1 MADRPGWASEHPDPD
16 EEADALVAQ
25 AMRHKPRPIEW
36 ASLTPSEEA
45 DHLDE
50 LDPWVRWL
58 IQRYRLDQ
66 REVPPCWALHGE
78 LVEEL
83 AALRTARQGAYGREG
98 PLTGPSDWHQT
109 LAATRHRL
117 GLWIART
124 GCRVGLHR
132 DAPTPAWLQETP
144 WPAPARWTPSGPQCG
159 PA

>member
-1 MADRPGWASEHPDPD
+1 MADRPGWASEHLDPD
-16 EEADALVAQ
+16 EDADDLVAQ
-25 AMRHKPRPIEW
+25 AMRRKPRPIEW

-45 DHLDE
+45 DQLDD

-58 IQRYRLDQ
+58 VLRYRLDQ

-109 LAATRHRL
+109 LAATRYRL
-117 GLWIART
+117 SQWIART
-124 GCRVGLHR
+124 GCRFEHHR
-132 DAPTPAWLQETP
+132 DAPAPAWLQETAWQATTP
-144 WPAPARWTPSGPQCG
+144 WGPGGSQMRPA
-159 PA
+159 

>member
-1 MADRPGWASEHPDPD
+1 MADGPGWASEYTDPD

-25 AMRHKPRPIEW
+25 AMHHKPRPIEW
-36 ASLTPSEEA
+36 ASLTPSGEA
-45 DHLDE
+45 DRLDD

-58 IQRYRLDQ
+58 VQRYRLDQ
-66 REVPPCWALHGE
+66 REIPPCWPRHGE

-83 AALRTARQGAYGREG
+83 AALRTARQSAYGQEG
-98 PLTGPSDWHQT
+98 PLTGPADWHQT

-117 GLWIART
+117 SLWNART

-132 DAPTPAWLQETP
+132 DAPAPAWLQETQ
-144 WPAPARWTPSGPQCG
+144 WPLNGPLRPSGSQRG

>member
-1 MADRPGWASEHPDPD
+1 MADGPGWASEYTDPD

-25 AMRHKPRPIEW
+25 AMHHKPRPIEW

-45 DHLDE
+45 DRLDD

-58 IQRYRLDQ
+58 VQRYRLDQ

-83 AALRTARQGAYGREG
+83 AALRTSRQGAYARDA

-117 GLWIART
+117 SQWTART

-132 DAPTPAWLQETP
+132 AAPSPAWLHETP
-144 WPAPARWTPSGPQCG
+144 WPATAPRRRSGSLSTPA
-159 PA
+159 